1 MAECMAFPKTADEF
15 IGQYKF
21 TDTKQE
27 YTNGAELIP
36 VFRVKQMMEHYFAKD
51 NNVPSKWIPVTER
64 LPDNNERVLV
74 YHDDGMIRFG
84 INKGGFADVVST
96 LYLKHNHRTC
106 FSKVTHWMPLPEAP
120 KGE

>member
-64 LPDNNERVLV
+64 LPEEDVLV
-74 YHDDGMIRFG
+74 LCIGAKGGMFLGYPRFVYKDDG
-84 INKGGFADVVST
+84 FAYTRVPNARGSR
-96 LYLKHNHRTC
+96 HA
-106 FSKVTHWMPLPEAP
+106 THWMPLPEAP